1 MDIKEMTDIGA
12 YYDRKAIERRA
23 VVEAFAKVRAISG
36 VNPTADRLLAS
47 MCKVEAEAGDTGD

>member
-1 MDIKEMTDIGA
+1 MTMTDVGS

-36 VNPTADRLLAS
+36 INPTADRLLAS